1 MQSLGQ
7 RYLQRQWPWYLL
19 QLQTSLS
26 VLYHSMITAI
36 AGAHIIDDFSDFPE
50 TMHDIPNLERQSDIC
65 GTRHLRNRHL

>member
-1 MQSLGQ
+1 
-7 RYLQRQWPWYLL
+7 
-19 QLQTSLS
+19 
-26 VLYHSMITAI
+26 MITAI